1 MDKDYQ
7 HWLIYVFLTEV
18 TLISDV
24 LGIKLN
30 FCLLYKDQ
38 KRLINQI
45 HCEGF
50 LNKCLKLKK
59 ISITED

>member
-7 HWLIYVFLTEV
+7 HWLIYVFLAEV

-50 LNKCLKLKK
+50 LNKCLKL
-59 ISITED
+59 

>member
-7 HWLIYVFLTEV
+7 HWLIYVFLAEV

-30 FCLLYKDQ
+30 FCLLYTRIKKD
-38 KRLINQI
+38 
-45 HCEGF
+45 
-50 LNKCLKLKK
+50 
-59 ISITED
+59 